1 MRLPRSLMPVSQ
13 VESVVEFYSFFHKT
27 PRGRYDILFSNCT
40 SCGDT
45 DLMQLLCQRL
55 DVVAGKTRTD
65 GLASIGQTSCIGMC
79 YHGAALL
86 VNGQPVAGLDA
97 GMITRI
103 AELVITETPLADWP
117 AEWFHV
123 DDNIRRT
130 GLLLNDDLA
139 AGDGLRAM
147 LAHGAA
153 DTLNE
158 IIQSGL
164 RGRGGAGFSTG
175 MKWKFCREAQR
186 EAQGDARY
194 VVCNADEGEPGTFK
208 DRVLLHSYAD
218 SVFEGMTVCGS
229 VIGAKKGFLYLRGE
243 YRYLLPQLQ
252 TLARRRELGL
262 LGSNILGQPGFDF
275 DIGIVAGAGAYICG
289 EESALI
295 ESLEGK
301 RGIPRVRPPFP
312 VSMAISVNLQG
323 QQCRDVRCGCAH
335 HAARK
340 RMVQDNR
347 HR

>member
-186 EAQGDARY
+186 DARGDARY
-194 VVCNADEGEPGTFK
+194 VVCNSDEGEPGTFK
-208 DRVLLHSYAD
+208 DRVLLHCYAD
-218 SVFEGMTVCGS
+218 SVFEGMTVCGPG
-229 VIGAKKGFLYLRGE
+229 IGARGFYLRASTATGAA
-243 YRYLLPQLQ
+243 QLKRGAPPR
-252 TLARRRELGL
+252 TGFANNIRPADLISTSGSWSARELT
-262 LGSNILGQPGFDF
+262 
-275 DIGIVAGAGAYICG
+275 
-289 EESALI
+289 SAAK
-295 ESLEGK
+295 SL
-301 RGIPRVRPPFP
+301 R
-312 VSMAISVNLQG
+312 
-323 QQCRDVRCGCAH
+323 
-335 HAARK
+335 
-340 RMVQDNR
+340 
-347 HR
+347 